1 MWNIFSF
8 EYVCKAGLLKVYY
21 DKQLAEAAVCWFST
35 KNVFL
40 KTLHKIQENNY
51 VGVSFLILHLFFR
64 KGLR

>member
-8 EYVCKAGLLKVYY
+8 EYVCKAGLLNVYY

-51 VGVSFLILHLFFR
+51 VGVSFLTLRLFLR